1 MKMPTACA
9 RVMLCLFATACAT
22 VEPGPK
28 GETGSTAATNAQP
41 CEEAPTGSRIRRCGP
56 ADARVMTREDV
67 ERSGLGTV
75 RNPGGGPTQ

>member
-1 MKMPTACA
+1 MRLPIACA
-9 RVMLCLFATACAT
+9 SVMLCLLAAACAT
-22 VEPGPK
+22 GEPRPK
-28 GETGSTAATNAQP
+28 GEPASAASADAQP

-56 ADARVMTREDV
+56 GDARVMTREDV

>member
-1 MKMPTACA
+1 MKMSIACA
-9 RVMLCLFATACAT
+9 SVMLCLSAAACAT
-22 VEPGPK
+22 GEPPPR
-28 GETGSTAATNAQP
+28 GETGSAANANAQP

-56 ADARVMTREDV
+56 GDARVMTREDV

>member
-1 MKMPTACA
+1 MKMPAA
-9 RVMLCLFATACAT
+9 RASVMLCLFATACAT

-56 ADARVMTREDV
+56 GDARVMTREDV